1 MEGATY
7 FVTWRLRDGQAEL
20 TPQERTATADALRD
34 RDGSLYQLA
43 GYVVMNDHVHV
54 VVAPIAGRRLEA
66 IVQAWKS
73 YTAHRFR
80 IEGSR
85 TGAVWQ
91 DEYFDRVL
99 RSEMDLTEKLEYI
112 LGNPFTRW
120 PELDSYRWVWVAG
133 QEAN

>member
-7 FVTWRLRDGQAEL
+7 FVTWRLRADQAEL
-20 TPQERTATADALRD
+20 TRAERAATADTLRYS
-34 RDGSLYQLA
+34 DGSLYQLA

-73 YTAHRFR
+73 YTAHRFTL
-80 IEGSR
+80 EGSR

-99 RSEMDLTEKLEYI
+99 RSEMELTEKLEYI
-112 LGNPFTRW
+112 LGNPFRRW
-120 PELDSYRWVWVAG
+120 PELDSYPWLWVAG
-133 QEAN
+133 

>member
-7 FVTWRLRDGQAEL
+7 FVTWRLRADQAEL
-20 TPQERTATADALRD
+20 TRTERAATADALRY
-34 RDGSLYQLA
+34 RDGSLYHLG

-54 VVAPIAGRRLEA
+54 VVEPIAGHPLEA

-80 IEGSR
+80 LEGSR

-99 RSEMDLTEKLEYI
+99 RSEMELTEKLEYI
-112 LGNPFTRW
+112 QGNPFRRW
-120 PELDSYRWVWVAG
+120 PELDIYPWLWVAG
-133 QEAN
+133 